1 MKTYSLSTAILMSLF
16 LMSSCK
22 DVVEGSGNYITENR
36 TLAEINAIET
46 SGDFNIIL
54 HKDSVKT
61 VRIYAEDNIAPE
73 LVTQLKS
80 DNTLSIYYRDYRT
93 RYKHSKID
101 IYVPVTNFRSADI
114 SGVGTMTNTSI
125 QCDDEIKLNVSGS
138 GAMHLGLTTGNL
150 KSNLSGSGTIELW
163 GSSVSSDH
171 TISGS
176 GNIKTFGLLSKNT
189 KSTISGSGNCE
200 VNVSDLLTVNISGS
214 GNVLYIGSPQITQ
227 SISGS
232 GKVRS
237 K

>member
-1 MKTYSLSTAILMSLF
+1 MKTYSLLLF
-16 LMSSCK
+16 FICCFLLGSCK
-22 DVVEGSGNYITENR
+22 DVVEGSGNYITETR
-36 TLAEINAIET
+36 TLAEINAVEC

-73 LVTQLKS
+73 LVTQLKP
-80 DNTLSIYYRDYRT
+80 DNTLSVYYRDYRT
-93 RYKHSKID
+93 RYKHGKID
-101 IYVPVTNFRSADI
+101 IYVPVSNFKSADI
-114 SGVGTMTNTSI
+114 SGSGLIKNTPI
-125 QCDDEIKLNVSGS
+125 EYNEEVKLNVSGS
-138 GAMHLGLTTGNL
+138 GSIYLGDIVTTNL
-150 KSNLSGSGTIELW
+150 RSNISGSGTIELW
-163 GSSVSSDH
+163 GNSVNTDQ

-176 GNIKTFGLLSKNT
+176 GNIKTFGLLSRNA

-227 SISGS
+227 TISGS

-237 K
+237 R